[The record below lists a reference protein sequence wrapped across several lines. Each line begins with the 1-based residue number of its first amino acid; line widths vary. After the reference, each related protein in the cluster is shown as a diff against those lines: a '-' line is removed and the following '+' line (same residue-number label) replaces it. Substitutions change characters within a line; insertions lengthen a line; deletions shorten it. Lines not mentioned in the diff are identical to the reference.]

1 MTIYIVN
8 DLSRDFDKK
17 SLVVSAVSAPAAD
30 INLSQIVQVLAMIG
44 GVNWKEFEEDLQ
56 KQDWVDVGFLTIEEV
71 LTIMSPWFPQ
81 AGIARGII
89 RLAQACVDSLP
100 KGNEPFSLD
109 KFLQGVLAVE
119 GVDWEGLL
127 AALKGDSPVMAAL
140 VTTDD
145 LAKLIAPFMPQAALA
160 NGVLQVLIEIAKN
173 THGIDNSEYPGYH
186 WDALYGWVP
195 DSKGE

>member
-1 MTIYIVN
+1 MTIYIIN
-8 DLSRDFDKK
+8 DMSEGFDKK
-17 SLVVSAVSAPAAD
+17 PLMASSFNTTTGN
-30 INLSQIVQVLAMIG
+30 INLSQIVEVLAMIG
-44 GVNWKEFEEDLQ
+44 GVNWNEFEKDLK
-56 KQDWVDVGFLTIEEV
+56 KQDWVDVGFISIEEV
-71 LTIMSPWFPQ
+71 LTIMAPWFPQ
-81 AGIARGII
+81 AGIARGIV

-100 KGNEPFSLD
+100 KGNEPFSWD
-109 KFLQGVLAVE
+109 KFMKGVLAVE

-127 AALKGDSPVMAAL
+127 AALKGNSPVMAAL

-145 LAKLIAPFMPQAALA
+145 LAKLIAPFLPQAALA
-160 NGVLQVLIEIAKN
+160 NGVLQILIELAKN